1 MRVYVGTYTRRG
13 GEGIYVCHLDPAS
26 GAMEVLSAAGA
37 TDNPSYLTLHPN
49 GRALY
54 AVNEVPE
61 RGGQPGGGVSAY
73 AIDAETATT
82 LVKERGRLKGGNPLD
97 AKSLKALGKYKSFEA
112 LGKALAEGDTT
123 WSKLDDTVRVF
134 RLHPPRKG
142 YEGIKR
148 SYKVGGAL
156 GDRGEDINVLL
167 QRMM

>member
-1 MRVYVGTYTRRG
+1 MTLAVVRVRGVINVKNDIRDTLTMLGLGRVNHCVLISESPDQMGMLHKVKDYVTWG
-13 GEGIYVCHLDPAS
+13 P
-26 GAMEVLSAAGA
+26 
-37 TDNPSYLTLHPN
+37 
-49 GRALY
+49 
-54 AVNEVPE
+54 
-61 RGGQPGGGVSAY
+61 
-73 AIDAETATT
+73 IDAETATT

>member
-1 MRVYVGTYTRRG
+1 VTLAVVRIRGIVNVKNDIRDTLAMLGLNRVNHCVLLNEDPETRGMLLKIKDYVTWG
-13 GEGIYVCHLDPAS
+13 P
-26 GAMEVLSAAGA
+26 
-37 TDNPSYLTLHPN
+37 
-49 GRALY
+49 
-54 AVNEVPE
+54 
-61 RGGQPGGGVSAY
+61 
-73 AIDAETATT
+73 IDIETATL
-82 LVKERGRLKGGNPLD
+82 LVKERGMLSGRKPVD
-97 AKSLKALGKYKSFEA
+97 DKALKALGGYKSHED
-112 LGKALAEGDTT
+112 LGKALADGEVN